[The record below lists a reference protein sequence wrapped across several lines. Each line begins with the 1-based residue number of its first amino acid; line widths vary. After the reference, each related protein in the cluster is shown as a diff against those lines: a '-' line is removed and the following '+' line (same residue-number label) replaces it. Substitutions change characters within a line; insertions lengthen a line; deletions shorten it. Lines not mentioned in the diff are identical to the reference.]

1 LGWKQAV
8 LAVAQR
14 AGIIGLLACA
24 ASNLAHALR
33 FAMPHG
39 WKAEK
44 LGVGWPSVG
53 CHTLHG
59 MIRPCESANLERA
72 GMTDIQQIETRLSR
86 ALDRISAAAGQIA
99 QQPSA
104 PAPDGSETARLQ
116 AELDAERAKTAQLS
130 ERVNAVRQRQ
140 DSSVTS
146 LERRL
151 ARMTEQ
157 LDLQSLEMLRLKKA
171 NSKLIEANRQLR
183 EGVEAQVIEPS
194 TVNRSLLAELEAL
207 RAERAAELAE
217 MEDVLGELKPLMEAG
232 ERDA

>member
-1 LGWKQAV
+1 
-8 LAVAQR
+8 
-14 AGIIGLLACA
+14 
-24 ASNLAHALR
+24 
-33 FAMPHG
+33 
-39 WKAEK
+39 
-44 LGVGWPSVG
+44 
-53 CHTLHG
+53 
-59 MIRPCESANLERA
+59 
-72 GMTDIQQIETRLSR
+72 MTDIQQIETRLSR

-99 QQPSA
+99 QQPYA
-104 PAPDGSETARLQ
+104 PATDGSAETARLQ
-116 AELDAERAKTAQLS
+116 AELEAERAKTAQLS

-140 DSSVTS
+140 DSSVSS